1 MKFLTSNIYKIMKTV
16 TIYLNA
22 EKTAFQ
28 VVRPSEKFSGDWKG
42 LVHGVTNGFYHSFK
56 VF

>member
-1 MKFLTSNIYKIMKTV
+1 MKTV

-28 VVRPSEKFSGDWKG
+28 VVRPSEKFNGDWN